1 MAEVNPEQI
10 AAPARGFNAL
20 PVLKQLGLMIGLAA
34 SVALGVAVVMWAQTP
49 NYKMLYSNLSDKD
62 AGLVMDALE
71 KSKIEYTIDQSSG
84 SVLVAGSKV
93 QDARMLL
100 AAQGL
105 PKSAGAGFDSMGEE
119 QGFGVSQFQEKA
131 RYHRAMEE
139 ELARTIMTLANVQTA
154 RVHLAVPKQSVFV
167 RNRKK
172 PSASVVLNLYGGR
185 NLQAGQIEAIVHMV
199 ASSVSELDTNQ
210 VSVIDQKGRLLSK
223 SMQDGDL
230 SLTAGQFDYKRR
242 LEEHYSRRVEDI
254 LTPIIGIGGV
264 KAQVVADLDFT
275 TVEQTQ
281 ESYNPDLPAVR
292 SEQVVEE
299 ISSGSGLSS
308 AGVPGALPN
317 QPGTAEQGN
326 IARGSSAEGNPSPRN
341 SSRRSVLNYELDRT
355 ISHTRRSAGS
365 LRRLSV
371 AVVIDNK
378 QVLDEAGAASKV
390 KLSDEELAR
399 VVSLVKDTIGFNAQR
414 GDTVNVI
421 NAAFS
426 QQPEPEPLPEQAIW
440 EQPWVWDIAKQ
451 ALGGVVILLLIFGVL
466 KPVLA
471 SLAKLGQEAGAIS
484 GPDGEVMFTGGG
496 GDASAPGAG
505 MVTQQAQERQRLNQS
520 YEVNMNTAKQMV
532 AQDPKRVAQVVKS
545 WVSTGGEE

>member
-1 MAEVNPEQI
+1 MAEVNPAQL

-62 AGLVMDALE
+62 TGLVMDALE
-71 KSKIEYTIDQSSG
+71 KAKIEYSIDQSSG

-93 QDARMLL
+93 HDARMLL

-105 PKSAGAGFDSMGEE
+105 PKSAGGGFDSMDEQ

-172 PSASVVLNLYGGR
+172 PSASVVLNLYAGR
-185 NLQAGQIEAIVHMV
+185 NLQPGQIEAIVNMV

-223 SMQDGDL
+223 TMQDGDL
-230 SLTAGQFDYKRR
+230 SLSAGQFDYKRQ
-242 LEEHYSRRVEDI
+242 LEEYYSRRVEDI
-254 LTPIIGIGGV
+254 LTPIIGAGGV
-264 KAQVVADLDFT
+264 RAQVVADLDFT
-275 TVEQTQ
+275 TTEQTQ

-299 ISSGSGLSS
+299 TSNGGMSS

-317 QPGTAEQGN
+317 QPGTGGQGN
-326 IARGSSAEGNPSPRN
+326 AAEEGQSSSGS

-355 ISHTRRSAGS
+355 ISHTRKAAGS
-365 LRRLSV
+365 LRRISV
-371 AVVIDNK
+371 AVVVDNK
-378 QVLDEAGAASKV
+378 QVLDEAGEASRV
-390 KLSDEELAR
+390 KLTEDELAR
-399 VVSLVKDTIGFNAQR
+399 VISLVKDTIGFDAQR

-421 NAAFS
+421 NAEFS
-426 QQPEPEPLPEQAIW
+426 QQPAPEPLPEPAIW
-440 EQPWVWDIAKQ
+440 EQAWVWDIAKQ
-451 ALGGVVILLLIFGVL
+451 ALGGAVILLLIFGVL
-466 KPVLA
+466 KPVLG
-471 SLAKLGQEAGAIS
+471 SLAKLDIGAGMV
-484 GPDGEVMFTGGG
+484 GGTGGEVMFPGAGG
-496 GDASAPGAG
+496 GDTHGGAAI
-505 MVTQQAQERQRLNQS
+505 TQQAQERQRLNQS

-545 WVSTGGEE
+545 WVGTGGEE

>member
-1 MAEVNPEQI
+1 MAEVTTQQLTG
-10 AAPARGFNAL
+10 PARGFNAL

-49 NYKMLYSNLSDKD
+49 NYQMLYSNLSDKD
-62 AGLVMDALE
+62 AGLVMEALS
-71 KSKIEYTIDQSSG
+71 KSKIEYTVDQGSG
-84 SVLVAGSKV
+84 SVLVAGGRLH
-93 QDARMLL
+93 DARMLL

-105 PKSAGAGFDSMGEE
+105 PKGTSGGYESLNEE

-131 RYHRAMEE
+131 RHHRATEE
-139 ELARTIMTLANVQTA
+139 ELARTIMTLANVRTA
-154 RVHLAVPKQSVFV
+154 RVHLAIPKQSVFV

-172 PSASVVLNLYGGR
+172 PSASVILNLYGGR
-185 NLQAGQIEAIVHMV
+185 NMQPAQIEAIVHMV
-199 ASSVSELDTNQ
+199 ASSVAELDPTQ
-210 VSVIDQKGRLLSK
+210 VSIIDQKGRLLSK

-242 LEEHYSRRVEDI
+242 LEEYYSRRVEDI
-254 LTPIIGIGGV
+254 LTPIIGAGGV

-275 TVEQTQ
+275 TTEQTQ

-299 ISSGSGLSS
+299 TSMGSGMSS

-326 IARGSSAEGNPSPRN
+326 INRGASNEGQPSPSN

-355 ISHTRRSAGS
+355 ISHTRRAAGS

-371 AVVIDNK
+371 AVVVDNK
-378 QVLDEAGAASKV
+378 QVLDEAGDASKV
-390 KLSDEELAR
+390 KLTDEEITR
-399 VVSLVKDTIGFNAQR
+399 VVSLVKDTIGFDAQR

-421 NAAFS
+421 NSLFS
-426 QQPEPEPLPEQAIW
+426 QQPEPEPLPEISIW
-440 EQPWVWDIAKQ
+440 EQSWVWDIAKQ
-451 ALGGVVILLLIFGVL
+451 ALGGLVVLLLMFGVL

-471 SLAKLGQEAGAIS
+471 SLTKLGESAGVMS
-484 GPDGEVMFTGGG
+484 GSDSEVMFPGGG
-496 GDASAPGAG
+496 GATAENSP
-505 MVTQQAQERQRLNQS
+505 QAEERQRLNQS

-545 WVSTGGEE
+545 WVGTGGEE

>member
-49 NYKMLYSNLSDKD
+49 NYQMLYSNLSDKD

-71 KSKIEYTIDQSSG
+71 KSKIEYTVDQRSG
-84 SVLVAGSKV
+84 SVLVAGSRV
-93 QDARMLL
+93 HDARMLL

-105 PKSAGAGFDSMGEE
+105 PKSAGGGFDSMGED

-167 RNRKK
+167 RNRRK

-254 LTPIIGIGGV
+254 LTPIIGVGGV

-308 AGVPGALPN
+308 AGVPGALSN
-317 QPGTAEQGN
+317 QPGQGN
-326 IARGSSAEGNPSPRN
+326 ITRGSGAEGQPSPRN

-355 ISHTRRSAGS
+355 ISHTRRSAGG

-378 QVLDEAGAASKV
+378 QVLDEAGEASKV
-390 KLSDEELAR
+390 KLSDEELVR
-399 VVSLVKDTIGFNAQR
+399 VVSLVKDTIGFDAQR

-451 ALGGVVILLLIFGVL
+451 ALGGLVILLLIFGVL

-471 SLAKLGQEAGAIS
+471 SLAKLGQEAGGGIIS
-484 GPDGEVMFTGGG
+484 GSDDVMFAG

-545 WVSTGGEE
+545 WVGSGGEE

>member
-1 MAEVNPEQI
+1 
-10 AAPARGFNAL
+10 
-20 PVLKQLGLMIGLAA
+20 
-34 SVALGVAVVMWAQTP
+34 
-49 NYKMLYSNLSDKD
+49 
-62 AGLVMDALE
+62 MDALS
-71 KSKIEYTIDQSSG
+71 KSKIEYTVDQGSG
-84 SVLVAGSKV
+84 SILVAGGKV
-93 QDARMLL
+93 HDARMLL

-105 PKSAGAGFDSMGEE
+105 PKGTSGGFDSMDEQ

-154 RVHLAVPKQSVFV
+154 RVHLAIPKQSVFV

-172 PSASVVLNLYGGR
+172 PSASVVLSLYGGR
-185 NLQAGQIEAIVHMV
+185 NLQPGQIEAIVHMV
-199 ASSVSELDTNQ
+199 SSSISELDTNQ

-223 SMQDGDL
+223 SMQDGDM

-242 LEEHYSRRVEDI
+242 LEEYYSRRVEDI
-254 LTPIIGIGGV
+254 LTPIIGVGGV

-275 TVEQTQ
+275 TTEQTQ

-299 ISSGSGLSS
+299 TSTGSGMSS

-317 QPGTAEQGN
+317 QPGTAEQ
-326 IARGSSAEGNPSPRN
+326 ARGANSDGTSSPSN

-355 ISHTRRSAGS
+355 ISHTRRAAGS

-371 AVVIDNK
+371 AVVVDNK
-378 QVLDEAGAASKV
+378 QVLDEAGEASRV
-390 KLSDEELAR
+390 KLSDEEIVR
-399 VVSLVKDTIGFNAQR
+399 VVSLVKDTIGFDAQR

-421 NAAFS
+421 NSLFS
-426 QQPEPEPLPEQAIW
+426 QQPVPEPLPEVAIW
-440 EQPWVWDIAKQ
+440 EQAWVWDIAKQ
-451 ALGGVVILLLIFGVL
+451 ALGGLAVLVLIFGVL
-466 KPVLA
+466 KPVLG
-471 SLAKLGQEAGAIS
+471 SLSKLGESVGAMGDFGGDIALP
-484 GPDGEVMFTGGG
+484 GVGG
-496 GDASAPGAG
+496 GDAGG
-505 MVTQQAQERQRLNQS
+505 GNVVTQQAQERQRLNQS

-545 WVSTGGEE
+545 WVGTGGEE